1 MTFPAIVVAMAGNAF
16 DVGRDER
23 TGTKRR
29 RAVRRRPKGCAGNR
43 NKEAMGEMA
52 AYRREIALVLLMIL
66 LIGGVWVLVNG
77 VGRKS
82 GAAQTEFVTDAVHNA
97 ALTCYAVE
105 GAYPDDLEYLRVHY
119 GLAYDQD
126 RYLVRYD
133 SFGSNLMP
141 DISVTEV
148 EASGS

>member
-1 MTFPAIVVAMAGNAF
+1 M
-16 DVGRDER
+16 
-23 TGTKRR
+23 
-29 RAVRRRPKGCAGNR
+29 
-43 NKEAMGEMA
+43 

-66 LIGGVWVLVNG
+66 LIGGVWLVVSRLG
-77 VGRKS
+77 DKS
-82 GAAQTEFVTDAVHNA
+82 GTAQTQFVTDAVHNA

-105 GAYPDDLEYLRVHY
+105 GAYPTDLEYLRAHY
-119 GLAYDQD
+119 GLAYDQS

-148 EASGS
+148 EASDS

>member
-1 MTFPAIVVAMAGNAF
+1 MAY
-16 DVGRDER
+16 
-23 TGTKRR
+23 K
-29 RAVRRRPKGCAGNR
+29 
-43 NKEAMGEMA
+43 
-52 AYRREIALVLLMIL
+52 REIAIVLLMIL
-66 LIGGVWVLVNG
+66 VLCGVWFLVTR
-77 VGRKS
+77 VGRSS

-105 GAYPDDLEYLRVHY
+105 GAYPTSLEYLRTHY
-119 GLAYDQD
+119 GLAYDQS